1 MKKTVRILF
10 FCILF
15 AGLSTAIFSQENDSQ
30 EMGSAV
36 DFTHGPKSVQP
47 GDILISGGIAV
58 GSGSFEGGR
67 LKGSSAVYG
76 ITVAVD
82 YALAMYGLTVGGEIG
97 YITSGSGFIS
107 FTGIPIMGRL
117 GYHPD
122 LGVHNLD
129 AYALVKAG
137 FARASTGSIS
147 SIGFGI
153 GFGIG
158 GRYYFTDKLAGFVEL
173 GLDSY
178 SFSASAG
185 NATAKKFLTFGITYK
200 MSRSDGAGG
209 GDGI

>member
-1 MKKTVRILF
+1 MKKAILF
-10 FCILF
+10 FCILIIVSGMSF
-15 AGLSTAIFSQENDSQ
+15 
-30 EMGSAV
+30 AV
-36 DFTHGPKSVQP
+36 DFTQGPDCLQP

-58 GSGSFEGGR
+58 GSGSFAGGW
-67 LKGSSAVYG
+67 LSGSSTIYG
-76 ITVAVD
+76 VMFSVD
-82 YALAMYGLTVGGEIG
+82 YALAMYSLTFGGEIG
-97 YITSGSGFIS
+97 YLTSGSGFIS
-107 FTGIPIMGRL
+107 FTGIPVMGRL

-122 LGVHNLD
+122 FGVPNLD
-129 AYALVKAG
+129 IYALVKAG

-158 GRYYFTDKLAGFVEL
+158 GRYYFTDKLAGYAEL

-200 MSRSDGAGG
+200 MTKGKREIIDEAFEDTVE
-209 GDGI
+209 GDI